1 MNNIKSYLGSSIGKK
16 QVVATTGLLLILYI
30 IMHLA
35 GNLLMLGGPEL
46 FNGYAATLHKLG
58 PALKV
63 IEYALLSVFFVHI
76 YFTYLVVWEN
86 IRASGHSRYAVD
98 RPVGERSF
106 ATRLMPYT
114 GTFLFLF
121 LVWHLL
127 DFTYI
132 DHEGPRRLIQGMD
145 FGLYGIVYNS
155 FANPVHSGLYIIAM
169 GCLGFHLA
177 HGLQSFFQTFGF
189 NHERSK
195 NLNFVSGFFGLI
207 VAFGFSLIPI
217 FVMLHNARFHF

>member
-1 MNNIKSYLGSSIGKK
+1 MNTYQSYFSSSIGKK

-46 FNGYAATLHKLG
+46 FNWYAAKLRSLG
-58 PALKV
+58 PILKV
-63 IEYALLSVFFVHI
+63 IELALLSVFVIHI

-86 IRASGHSRYAVD
+86 IRARGHSRYSVD
-98 RPVGERSF
+98 QPVGERSL

-132 DHEGPRRLIQGMD
+132 DHEGPRCLINGIN

-155 FANPVHSGLYIIAM
+155 FVQPLHSGLYIMAM

-177 HGLQSFFQTFGF
+177 HGLQSFFQTYGL
-189 NHERSK
+189 NSKRSK
-195 NLNFVSGFFGLI
+195 MLGYVSGFFGLL

-217 FVMLHNARFHF
+217 FVLLHNARYHF